1 MCSHRNVIATSS
13 VKAWFLVHT
22 QSYWSRSG
30 VGNSRWM
37 IVVCHQQMC
46 SHRNAIAKSSVK
58 PWPWPF
64 LLQHFKYCIGNRSLT
79 NRESWT
85 SFNFP
90 DQSPSLYDCRRCPN
104 DFTRICS
111 HRKSGITRR
120 LSGTVAD
127 CLKTVWTRLKG
138 WPQPFLLQQL
148 STASG
153 IDQQQIGK
161 VEPVS
166 TFPISPR
173 VSTIVADVLTILYDF
188 VHTENRESLGDC
200 QGLSQTV

>member
-1 MCSHRNVIATSS
+1 MIFSASCACS
-13 VKAWFLVHT
+13 VKVKPQALDKTCKKHVLTPSGPRNLDQLSLVHT

-37 IVVCHQQMC
+37 IVVCRQQMC

-58 PWPWPF
+58 RWPWPF
-64 LLQHFKYCIGNRSLT
+64 LLQHFKYCIGNRSPT

-104 DFTRICS
+104 DFPRISS

-120 LSGTVAD
+120 LPGTVAD
-127 CLKTVWTRLKG
+127 CLKPGSHRVFRQSATVPDSRRVI
-138 WPQPFLLQQL
+138 PDFLWEH
-148 STASG
+148 SRR
-153 IDQQQIGK
+153 K
-161 VEPVS
+161 
-166 TFPISPR
+166 
-173 VSTIVADVLTILYDF
+173 
-188 VHTENRESLGDC
+188 SLR
-200 QGLSQTV
+200 QRRQS